1 MASHDIFFPIFLQVC
16 LTLVLLF
23 ALGRVRVA
31 CVRDGAVKMED
42 IVLGKVVWPM
52 KPTLY
57 SNAYNS
63 QFQLPVLF
71 YLVCLFG
78 QIYGQ
83 IDPVMVILAWVF
95 VISRIYHAGVHVAT
109 NNIRRRF
116 IAFAIGLVVLMAMWI
131 YLGSNLLQAWY

>member
-1 MASHDIFFPIFLQVC
+1 MVSHDIFFPVFLQVC
-16 LTLVLLF
+16 LTLILLF

-31 CVRDGAVKMED
+31 CIRDGEVKMED
-42 IVLGKVVWPM
+42 IVLGKAVWPV
-52 KPTLY
+52 KSTLY

-71 YLVCLFG
+71 YVVCFYG

-83 IDPVMVILAWVF
+83 IDPVMFILAWVF
-95 VISRIYHAGVHVAT
+95 VISRIYHAGVHVAN

-131 YLGSNLLQAWY
+131 YLCYNLVLAWY